1 MSSLPSKLIITETP
15 LETFRNEGGN
25 GWCLLKFKIRKPY
38 GLSTIFGIINGDT
51 IYCFDDRGFPNRYE
65 YDSWMGAMFGLAK
78 GETLFL
84 QSSLQNRIDGH
95 NNETPYTSTKFA
107 EAWSEIDL
115 SGMTPHKRNFAR
127 NYPSLVLMEDFY
139 EKNASPG
146 KCTNWCGK
154 DAMIPVT
161 WNGMEVGNLCEQ
173 CRTKFM

>member
-1 MSSLPSKLIITETP
+1 
-15 LETFRNEGGN
+15 
-25 GWCLLKFKIRKPY
+25 
-38 GLSTIFGIINGDT
+38 
-51 IYCFDDRGFPNRYE
+51 
-65 YDSWMGAMFGLAK
+65 MGAMFVLAK

-95 NNETPYTSTKFA
+95 NNETPYTSTNFLYMKCIYSTWARNASEHDWQKMISELPDRKKCGKYDKHVSKMTDYEFA

-115 SGMTPHKRNFAR
+115 SGMILYKRNFAR
-127 NYPSLVLMEDFY
+127 NYPALVLMGDFY